1 MGFSLKKL
9 GRGIKKIAK
18 KNKGGL
24 TRLVKKVGPG
34 LVLGAVT
41 GGVGAGIIA
50 KAASAAKT
58 LGKKS
63 KGLETPKSLVPV
75 VRAAQIAVKKRTRSK
90 MPGGAP
96 IPTISTPSVGMMS
109 SKPQAKRRLYDRPA
123 RQARKGKKFTSYQT
137 PDDMRG
143 GMTKAQNTGRTGFEG
158 AKRKRTGSRKAPSAK
173 QLAARAKFAAMVKAR
188 RKKKVA

>member
-41 GGVGAGIIA
+41 GGVGAGLIA

-58 LGKKS
+58 LGKKA
-63 KGLETPKSLVPV
+63 KGIETPKSLVPV
-75 VRAAQIAVKKRTRSK
+75 IRAAQISVKKTRSK
-90 MPGGAP
+90 LPGGAP
-96 IPTISTPSVGMMS
+96 MPPMIPTPSVGIMS
-109 SKPQAKRRLYDRPA
+109 SKPQAKRKVYDYQKATKTRMSRA
-123 RQARKGKKFTSYQT
+123 AGIGKDQLA
-137 PDDMRG
+137 P
-143 GMTKAQNTGRTGFEG
+143 KAKK
-158 AKRKRTGSRKAPSAK
+158 AKRSGSKKAPSAA
-173 QLAARAKFAAMVKAR
+173 QLKARANFAKMAKAR
-188 RKKKVA
+188 AAAKKKAA